1 MSVQYILKGTPDRI
15 MARLKELSLVTD
27 VPGQIT
33 RTFVSP
39 ASMKAA
45 ALVGSWMKEAG
56 MSTFIDAAGSIRG
69 RLAGTRPDLPAVMLG
84 SHLDTVINAG
94 AYDGT
99 LGVLSAIEAV
109 DRLVKAGKRPEH
121 SVEIAGFSDEEGT
134 RFGVTYLGSAAMA
147 GRWDPAWFDAVDRDG
162 ITLRDAMLD
171 AGLSPEKISE
181 ARIPEEG
188 LCAYYELHIEQGPVL
203 KKKDRSLA
211 CVTCISHCRRFD
223 ITVTGETGHAGTV
236 PVSWRHDAM
245 LGACAVIGAIEKISR
260 KYGDSLF
267 CTVGTIA
274 CAQHDEFHC
283 AAGQFSPRHTI
294 PGSETGG
301 KRPRRNAPGS
311 GSHMP
316 GARPRHLFEA
326 VLRNQTDAMQPGS
339 RLSRQGGHR
348 RRTARRPRTA
358 ERRRPGCRGN
368 GLCLACGHDFPAQQ
382 GSCLSLPRGKRL
394 AG

>member
-1 MSVQYILKGTPDRI
+1 MSVLYILKGTPDRI

-56 MSTFIDAAGSIRG
+56 MSTFIDAAGSVRG
-69 RLAGTRPDLPAVMLG
+69 RLEGTRPDLPAVMLG

-203 KKKDRSLA
+203 
-211 CVTCISHCRRFD
+211 
-223 ITVTGETGHAGTV
+223 
-236 PVSWRHDAM
+236 
-245 LGACAVIGAIEKISR
+245 EK
-260 KYGDSLF
+260 
-267 CTVGTIA
+267 
-274 CAQHDEFHC
+274 
-283 AAGQFSPRHTI
+283 
-294 PGSETGG
+294 
-301 KRPRRNAPGS
+301 
-311 GSHMP
+311 
-316 GARPRHLFEA
+316 
-326 VLRNQTDAMQPGS
+326 
-339 RLSRQGGHR
+339 
-348 RRTARRPRTA
+348 RTAPS
-358 ERRRPGCRGN
+358 PV
-368 GLCLACGHDFPAQQ
+368 
-382 GSCLSLPRGKRL
+382 
-394 AG
+394 

>member
-56 MSTFIDAAGSIRG
+56 MSTFIDAAGSVRG
-69 RLAGTRPDLPAVMLG
+69 RLEGTRPDLPAVMLG

-171 AGLSPEKISE
+171 AG
-181 ARIPEEG
+181 
-188 LCAYYELHIEQGPVL
+188 
-203 KKKDRSLA
+203 
-211 CVTCISHCRRFD
+211 CR
-223 ITVTGETGHAGTV
+223 
-236 PVSWRHDAM
+236 
-245 LGACAVIGAIEKISR
+245 
-260 KYGDSLF
+260 
-267 CTVGTIA
+267 
-274 CAQHDEFHC
+274 
-283 AAGQFSPRHTI
+283 
-294 PGSETGG
+294 
-301 KRPRRNAPGS
+301 
-311 GSHMP
+311 
-316 GARPRHLFEA
+316 
-326 VLRNQTDAMQPGS
+326 GS
-339 RLSRQGGHR
+339 R
-348 RRTARRPRTA
+348 
-358 ERRRPGCRGN
+358 
-368 GLCLACGHDFPAQQ
+368 
-382 GSCLSLPRGKRL
+382 
-394 AG
+394 